1 MKRRFQ
7 LVSAIVI
14 GAFVPTLALG
24 VILQTGPDGRGP
36 GLRPIPMATVPPAE
50 RVAVEVVVQDSES
63 LPSFRLRFID
73 EDVTRTLSVGQK
85 FFIAFLSPGQY
96 QVDIAEMPARYEV
109 RSITDGTVDLR
120 SRKLTIASTTGG
132 FLTLG
137 RVNRITIT
145 LGVKQTQ

>member
-1 MKRRFQ
+1 MKPRFP
-7 LVSAIVI
+7 LVSAIVT

-24 VILQTGPDGRGP
+24 VILQTGPVGRGAGP
-36 GLRPIPMATVPPAE
+36 RAIPMATVPPAE
-50 RVAVEVVVQDSES
+50 HVWVEAVVQGSAS
-63 LPSFRLRFID
+63 FPSFRLRFID
-73 EDVTRTLSVGQK
+73 EAVTRTLTVSQK
-85 FFIAFLSPGQY
+85 SFTALLSPGQY
-96 QVDIAEMPARYEV
+96 EVDIAELPTGYEV

-120 SRKLTIASTTGG
+120 GKKLTIASSTGG